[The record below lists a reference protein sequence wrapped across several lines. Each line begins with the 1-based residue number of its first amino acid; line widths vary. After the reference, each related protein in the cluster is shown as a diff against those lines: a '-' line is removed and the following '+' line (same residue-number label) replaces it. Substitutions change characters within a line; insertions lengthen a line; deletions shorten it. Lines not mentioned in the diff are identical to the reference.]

1 MMGKVYIVG
10 AGCGS
15 YELLTLKAKEILSFC
30 DCVIY
35 DRLVDESVLQFVNK
49 NAELVYLGKEHEN
62 PMRQNT
68 INETILKYSSN
79 GKIVARL
86 KGGDP
91 LVFGR
96 GGEELDFLYDNNIDF
111 EIVPGISSSIASC
124 EYAGIPLTYRN
135 ISRSFHVFTAH
146 AMREYNFLNF
156 EIISKLEGTLVFLM
170 GVANLEKIV
179 NGLIENGKSK
189 ESRISIVENACRPK
203 QRVIV
208 GKLENIVKLQKE
220 SKIKSPA
227 TIIIGDVVEF
237 QNKFSWYDK
246 MPLSGKS
253 VLITRPK
260 YHGNYL
266 YNKLINLGAECYTL
280 PLISIEE
287 IEENEEYNK
296 KNFLENLKV
305 YKAILFCSANGVNAF
320 INGIDDLRVLNN
332 IKIGVVGKATFDAI
346 KKYKI
351 NPDFCPN
358 KFLVEELIKESVRHT
373 DINDNILIITSNLSQ
388 IKVDDI
394 NKKYNRNFV
403 KLELYNTNK
412 IKYKKEELIDYI
424 NKANY
429 ITLFS
434 PSSVESLLESI
445 DYEISL
451 IENKKIVSVGPITS
465 KKITDNNLK
474 VYLEAKEYCADGVIE
489 SLLND

>member
-30 DCVIY
+30 NCVIY
-35 DRLVDESVLQFVNK
+35 DRLVDESVLQFVNE

-68 INETILKYSSN
+68 INETILKYVSN

-96 GGEELDFLYDNNIDF
+96 GGEELDFLYENNIVF

-170 GVANLEKIV
+170 GIANLEKIV
-179 NGLIENGKSK
+179 NGLIENGKPK
-189 ESRISIVENACRPK
+189 ESKVSIVENACRPK

-208 GKLENIVKLQKE
+208 GNLKNIVSLSKE
-220 SKIKSPA
+220 NKIKSPA
-227 TIIIGDVVEF
+227 AIIIGDVVEF

-253 VLITRPK
+253 ILITRPK
-260 YHGNYL
+260 YQGNYL
-266 YNKLINLGAECYTL
+266 YNKLINFGAECYNL
-280 PLISIEE
+280 PLISIK
-287 IEENEEYNK
+287 ENEEYN
-296 KNFLENLKV
+296 LENLKE
-305 YKAILFCSANGVNAF
+305 YKAILFCSTNGVNAF
-320 INGIDDLRVLNN
+320 INRIDDLRILNN
-332 IKIGVVGKATFDAI
+332 IKIGVVGKATFNEI

-351 NPDFCPN
+351 NPDFYPN
-358 KFLVEELIKESVRHT
+358 KFLVEELIKESVNRT
-373 DINDNILIITSNLSQ
+373 DMNDNILIITSNLSQ

-424 NKANY
+424 DRVNY

-451 IENKKIVSVGPITS
+451 IENKKIVSIGPITS

-489 SLLND
+489 SLIND

>member
-1 MMGKVYIVG
+1 MGGKVYIVG

-15 YELLTLKAKEILSFC
+15 YELLTLKAKEVLSFC

-35 DRLVDESVLQFVNK
+35 DRLVDESVLQFIND
-49 NAELVYLGKEHEN
+49 NAKLVYLGKEHGN
-62 PMRQNT
+62 PELQNI
-68 INETILKYSSN
+68 INETILKYALN
-79 GKIVARL
+79 NKIVARL

-111 EIVPGISSSIASC
+111 EIIPGISSSIASC

-146 AMREYNFLNF
+146 AMNEYNFLNF

-170 GVANLEKIV
+170 GIANLEKIV
-179 NGLIENGKSK
+179 SGLIENGKPK
-189 ESRISIVENACRPK
+189 ESKTSIVENACRPK

-208 GKLENIVKLQKE
+208 GKLENIVRLSKE
-220 SKIKSPA
+220 NKIKSPA
-227 TIIIGDVVEF
+227 AIIIGDVVKF

-253 VLITRPK
+253 ILITRPK

-266 YNKLINLGAECYTL
+266 YNKLINLGAECYSL

-287 IEENEEYNK
+287 NK
-296 KNFLENLKV
+296 EKILDNLENYKV
-305 YKAILFCSANGVNAF
+305 ILFCSVNGVNAF
-320 INGIDDLRVLNN
+320 INKIEDLRILNN
-332 IKIGVVGKATFDAI
+332 IKIGVVGKATFNEI

-351 NPDFCPN
+351 NPDFYPN
-358 KFLVEELIKESVRHT
+358 KFLVEELIKESVNRT
-373 DINDNILIITSNLSQ
+373 DISDNILIITSNLSQ
-388 IKVDDI
+388 VKTEDI
-394 NKKYNRNFV
+394 NKKYNRNFI
-403 KLELYNTNK
+403 KLEIYNTNK

-424 NKANY
+424 NKVNY
-429 ITLFS
+429 ITFFS

-451 IENKKIVSVGPITS
+451 VENKKLVSIGPITS
-465 KKITDNNLK
+465 KKIVDNNLK
-474 VYLEAKEYCADGVIE
+474 VYLQAKEYHSEGVIE
-489 SLLND
+489 VLLKD

>member
-1 MMGKVYIVG
+1 MGKVYIVG

-35 DRLVDESVLQFVNK
+35 DRLVDESVLQFVNY
-49 NAELVYLGKEHEN
+49 NAKLVYLGKEHEN

-68 INETILKYSSN
+68 INETILEYASK

-96 GGEELDFLYDNNIDF
+96 GGEELDFLYDNNIVF

-170 GVANLEKIV
+170 GIANLEKIA
-179 NGLIENGKSK
+179 NGLIENGKPK
-189 ESRISIVENACRPK
+189 ESKVSIVENACRPK

-208 GKLENIVKLQKE
+208 GKLENIVSLSKE
-220 SKIKSPA
+220 NKIKSPA
-227 TIIIGDVVEF
+227 AIIIGDVVEF

-253 VLITRPK
+253 ILITRPK
-260 YHGNYL
+260 YQGNYL
-266 YNKLINLGAECYTL
+266 YNKLINFGAECYNL
-280 PLISIEE
+280 PLISIK
-287 IEENEEYNK
+287 ENEEYNK
-296 KNFLENLKV
+296 ESFLENLKE
-305 YKAILFCSANGVNAF
+305 YKAILFCSTNGVNAF
-320 INGIDDLRVLNN
+320 INRIDDLRILNN
-332 IKIGVVGKATFDAI
+332 IKIGVVGKATFNEI

-351 NPDFCPN
+351 NPDFYPN
-358 KFLVEELIKESVRHT
+358 KFLVEELIKESVNRT
-373 DINDNILIITSNLSQ
+373 DMNDNILIITSNLSQ

-424 NKANY
+424 DRVNY

-451 IENKKIVSVGPITS
+451 IENKKIVSIGPITS

-489 SLLND
+489 SLIND

>member
-30 DCVIY
+30 NCVIS
-35 DRLVDESVLQFVNK
+35 DRLVDESVLQFVNE

-68 INETILKYSSN
+68 INETILKYVSN

-96 GGEELDFLYDNNIDF
+96 GGEELDFLYENNIVF

-170 GVANLEKIV
+170 GIANLEKIV
-179 NGLIENGKSK
+179 NGLIENGKPK
-189 ESRISIVENACRPK
+189 ESKVSIVENACRPK

-208 GKLENIVKLQKE
+208 GNLKNIVSLSKE
-220 SKIKSPA
+220 NKIKSPA
-227 TIIIGDVVEF
+227 AIIIGDVVEF

-253 VLITRPK
+253 ILITRPK
-260 YHGNYL
+260 YQGNYL
-266 YNKLINLGAECYTL
+266 YNKLINFGAECYNL
-280 PLISIEE
+280 PLISIK
-287 IEENEEYNK
+287 ENEEYN
-296 KNFLENLKV
+296 LENLKE
-305 YKAILFCSANGVNAF
+305 YKAILFCSTNGVNAF
-320 INGIDDLRVLNN
+320 INRIDDLRILNN
-332 IKIGVVGKATFDAI
+332 IKIGVVGKATFNEI

-351 NPDFCPN
+351 NPDFYPN
-358 KFLVEELIKESVRHT
+358 KFLVEELIKESVNRT
-373 DINDNILIITSNLSQ
+373 DMNDNILIITSNLSQ

-394 NKKYNRNFV
+394 NKKCNRNFV

-424 NKANY
+424 DRVNY

-451 IENKKIVSVGPITS
+451 IENKKIVSIGPITS

-489 SLLND
+489 SLIND

>member
-35 DRLVDESVLQFVNK
+35 DRLVDESVLQFVNY
-49 NAELVYLGKEHEN
+49 NAKLVYLGKEHEN

-68 INETILKYSSN
+68 INETILEYASK

-96 GGEELDFLYDNNIDF
+96 GGEELDFLYDNNIVF

-170 GVANLEKIV
+170 GIANLEKIA

-189 ESRISIVENACRPK
+189 ESKVSIVENACRPK

-208 GKLENIVKLQKE
+208 GKLENIVSLSKE
-220 SKIKSPA
+220 NKIKSPA
-227 TIIIGDVVEF
+227 AIIIGDVVEF

-253 VLITRPK
+253 ILITRPK
-260 YHGNYL
+260 YQGNYL
-266 YNKLINLGAECYTL
+266 YNKLINFGAECYNL
-280 PLISIEE
+280 PLISIK
-287 IEENEEYNK
+287 ENEEYNK
-296 KNFLENLKV
+296 ESFLENLKE
-305 YKAILFCSANGVNAF
+305 YKAILFCSTNGVNAF
-320 INGIDDLRVLNN
+320 INRIDDLRILNN
-332 IKIGVVGKATFDAI
+332 IKIGVVGKATFNEI

-351 NPDFCPN
+351 NPDFYPN
-358 KFLVEELIKESVRHT
+358 KFLVEELIKESVNRT
-373 DINDNILIITSNLSQ
+373 DMNDNILIITSNLSQ

-424 NKANY
+424 DRVNY

-451 IENKKIVSVGPITS
+451 IENKKIVSIGPITS

-489 SLLND
+489 SLIND

>member
-35 DRLVDESVLQFVNK
+35 DRLVDESVLQFVNE

-68 INETILKYSSN
+68 INETILNYVSN

-96 GGEELDFLYDNNIDF
+96 GGEELDFLYENNIVF

-170 GVANLEKIV
+170 GIANLEKIV
-179 NGLIENGKSK
+179 NGLIENGKPK
-189 ESRISIVENACRPK
+189 ESKVSIVENACRPK
-203 QRVIV
+203 QRVIA
-208 GKLENIVKLQKE
+208 GNLKNIVSLSKE
-220 SKIKSPA
+220 NKIKSPA
-227 TIIIGDVVEF
+227 AIIIGDVVEF

-253 VLITRPK
+253 ILITRPK
-260 YHGNYL
+260 YQGNYL
-266 YNKLINLGAECYTL
+266 YNKLINFGAECYNL
-280 PLISIEE
+280 PLISIK
-287 IEENEEYNK
+287 ENEEYN
-296 KNFLENLKV
+296 LENLKE
-305 YKAILFCSANGVNAF
+305 YKAILFCSTNGVNAF
-320 INGIDDLRVLNN
+320 INRIDDLRILNN
-332 IKIGVVGKATFDAI
+332 IKIGVVGKATFNEI

-351 NPDFCPN
+351 NPDFYPN
-358 KFLVEELIKESVRHT
+358 KFLVEELIKESVNRT
-373 DINDNILIITSNLSQ
+373 DMNDNILIITSNLSQ

-424 NKANY
+424 DRVNY

-451 IENKKIVSVGPITS
+451 IENKKIVSIGPITS

-489 SLLND
+489 SLIND

>member
-30 DCVIY
+30 NCVIY
-35 DRLVDESVLQFVNK
+35 DRLVDESVLQFVNE

-68 INETILKYSSN
+68 INETILKYVSN

-96 GGEELDFLYDNNIDF
+96 GGEELDFLYENNIVF

-170 GVANLEKIV
+170 GIANLEKIA
-179 NGLIENGKSK
+179 NGLIENGKPK
-189 ESRISIVENACRPK
+189 ESKVSIVENACRPK

-208 GKLENIVKLQKE
+208 GNLKNIVSLSKE
-220 SKIKSPA
+220 NKIKSPA
-227 TIIIGDVVEF
+227 AIIIGDVVEF

-253 VLITRPK
+253 ILITRPK
-260 YHGNYL
+260 YQGNYL
-266 YNKLINLGAECYTL
+266 YNKLINFGAECYNL
-280 PLISIEE
+280 PLISIK
-287 IEENEEYNK
+287 ENEEYN
-296 KNFLENLKV
+296 LENLKE
-305 YKAILFCSANGVNAF
+305 YKAILFCSTNGVNAF
-320 INGIDDLRVLNN
+320 INRIDDLRILNN
-332 IKIGVVGKATFDAI
+332 IKIGVVGKATFNEI

-351 NPDFCPN
+351 NPDFYPN
-358 KFLVEELIKESVRHT
+358 KFLVEELIKESVNRT
-373 DINDNILIITSNLSQ
+373 DMNDNILIITSNLSQ

-394 NKKYNRNFV
+394 NKKCNRNFV

-424 NKANY
+424 DRVNY

-451 IENKKIVSVGPITS
+451 IENKKIVSIGPITS

-489 SLLND
+489 SLIND

>member
-1 MMGKVYIVG
+1 MGKVYIVG

-35 DRLVDESVLQFVNK
+35 DRLVDESVLQFVNY
-49 NAELVYLGKEHEN
+49 NAKLVYLGKEHEN

-68 INETILKYSSN
+68 INETILEYASK

-96 GGEELDFLYDNNIDF
+96 GGEELDFLYDNNIVF

-170 GVANLEKIV
+170 GIANLEKIA

-189 ESRISIVENACRPK
+189 ESKVSIVENACRPK

-208 GKLENIVKLQKE
+208 GKLENIVSLSKE
-220 SKIKSPA
+220 NKIKSPA
-227 TIIIGDVVEF
+227 AIIIGDVVEF

-253 VLITRPK
+253 ILITRPK
-260 YHGNYL
+260 YQGNYL
-266 YNKLINLGAECYTL
+266 YNKLINFGAECYNL
-280 PLISIEE
+280 PLISIK
-287 IEENEEYNK
+287 ENEEYNK
-296 KNFLENLKV
+296 ESFLENLKE
-305 YKAILFCSANGVNAF
+305 YKAILFCSTNGVNAF
-320 INGIDDLRVLNN
+320 INRIDDLRILNN
-332 IKIGVVGKATFDAI
+332 IKIGVVGKATFNEI

-351 NPDFCPN
+351 NPDFYPN
-358 KFLVEELIKESVRHT
+358 KFLVEELIKESVNRT
-373 DINDNILIITSNLSQ
+373 DMNDNILIITSNLSQ

-424 NKANY
+424 DRVNY

-451 IENKKIVSVGPITS
+451 IENKKIVSIGPITS

-489 SLLND
+489 SLIND

>member
-1 MMGKVYIVG
+1 MGKVYIVG

-35 DRLVDESVLQFVNK
+35 DRLVDESVLQFVNY
-49 NAELVYLGKEHEN
+49 NAKLVYLGKEHEN

-68 INETILKYSSN
+68 INETILEYASK

-96 GGEELDFLYDNNIDF
+96 GGEELDFLYDNNIVF

-135 ISRSFHVFTAH
+135 ISRSFHVFTSH

-170 GVANLEKIV
+170 GIANLEKIV
-179 NGLIENGKSK
+179 NGLIENGKPK
-189 ESRISIVENACRPK
+189 ESKVSIVENACRPK

-208 GKLENIVKLQKE
+208 GNLKNIVSLSKE
-220 SKIKSPA
+220 NKIKSPA
-227 TIIIGDVVEF
+227 AIIIGDVVEF

-253 VLITRPK
+253 ILITRPK
-260 YHGNYL
+260 YQGNYL
-266 YNKLINLGAECYTL
+266 YNKLINFGAECYNL
-280 PLISIEE
+280 PLISIK
-287 IEENEEYNK
+287 ENEEYN
-296 KNFLENLKV
+296 LENLKE
-305 YKAILFCSANGVNAF
+305 YKAILFCSTNGVNAF
-320 INGIDDLRVLNN
+320 INRIDDLRILNN
-332 IKIGVVGKATFDAI
+332 IKIGVVGKATFNEI

-351 NPDFCPN
+351 NPDFYPN
-358 KFLVEELIKESVRHT
+358 KFLVEELIKESVNRT
-373 DINDNILIITSNLSQ
+373 DMNDNILIITSNLSQ

-424 NKANY
+424 DRVNY

-451 IENKKIVSVGPITS
+451 IENKKIVSIGPITS

-489 SLLND
+489 SLIND

>member
-1 MMGKVYIVG
+1 MGGKVYIVG

-15 YELLTLKAKEILSFC
+15 YELLTLKAKEVLSFC

-35 DRLVDESVLQFVNK
+35 DRLVDESVLQFIND
-49 NAELVYLGKEHEN
+49 NAKLVYLGKEHGN
-62 PMRQNT
+62 PELQNI
-68 INETILKYSSN
+68 INETILKYALN
-79 GKIVARL
+79 NKIVARL

-111 EIVPGISSSIASC
+111 EIIPGISSSIASC

-170 GVANLEKIV
+170 GIANLEKIA
-179 NGLIENGKSK
+179 NGLVENGKSK
-189 ESRISIVENACRPK
+189 ESKVSIVENACRPK

-208 GKLENIVKLQKE
+208 GKLENIVNLSKE

-237 QNKFSWYDK
+237 QSKFSWYDK

-253 VLITRPK
+253 ILITRPK

-266 YNKLINLGAECYTL
+266 YNKLINLGAECYSL

-287 IEENEEYNK
+287 NK
-296 KNFLENLKV
+296 EKILDNLENYKV
-305 YKAILFCSANGVNAF
+305 ILFCSVNGVNAF
-320 INGIDDLRVLNN
+320 INKIEDLRILNN
-332 IKIGVVGKATFDAI
+332 IKIGVVGKATFDAL

-351 NPDFCPN
+351 NPDFYPN
-358 KFLVEELIKESVRHT
+358 KFLVEELIKESVNRT
-373 DINDNILIITSNLSQ
+373 DISDNILIITSNLFQ
-388 IKVDDI
+388 IKIDDI

-424 NKANY
+424 NKVNY

-434 PSSVESLLESI
+434 PSSVDSLLESI

-451 IENKKIVSVGPITS
+451 IENKKIVSIGPITS

-489 SLLND
+489 SLIND

>member
-1 MMGKVYIVG
+1 MGGKVYIVG

-15 YELLTLKAKEILSFC
+15 YELLTLKAKEVLSFC

-35 DRLVDESVLQFVNK
+35 DRLVDESVLQFIND
-49 NAELVYLGKEHEN
+49 NAKLVYLGKEHGN
-62 PMRQNT
+62 PELQNI
-68 INETILKYSSN
+68 INETILKYALN
-79 GKIVARL
+79 NKIVARL

-111 EIVPGISSSIASC
+111 EIIPGISSSIASC

-146 AMREYNFLNF
+146 AMNEYNFLNF

-170 GVANLEKIV
+170 GIANLEKIV
-179 NGLIENGKSK
+179 SGLIENGKPK
-189 ESRISIVENACRPK
+189 ESKTSIVENACRPK

-208 GKLENIVKLQKE
+208 GKLENIVRLSKE
-220 SKIKSPA
+220 NKIKSPA
-227 TIIIGDVVEF
+227 AIIIGDVVKF

-253 VLITRPK
+253 ILITRPK

-266 YNKLINLGAECYTL
+266 YNKLINLGAECYSL

-287 IEENEEYNK
+287 NK
-296 KNFLENLKV
+296 EKILGNLENYKV
-305 YKAILFCSANGVNAF
+305 ILFCSVNGVNAF
-320 INGIDDLRVLNN
+320 INKIEDLRILNN
-332 IKIGVVGKATFDAI
+332 IKIGVVGKATFDAL

-351 NPDFCPN
+351 NPDFYPN
-358 KFLVEELIKESVRHT
+358 KFLVEELIKESVNHT
-373 DINDNILIITSNLSQ
+373 NINDNILIITSNLSQ
-388 IKVDDI
+388 VKTEDI
-394 NKKYNRNFV
+394 NKKYNRNFI
-403 KLELYNTNK
+403 KLEIYNTNK

-424 NKANY
+424 NKINY
-429 ITLFS
+429 ITFFS

-451 IENKKIVSVGPITS
+451 VENKKLVSIGPITS
-465 KKITDNNLK
+465 KKIVDNNLK
-474 VYLEAKEYCADGVIE
+474 VYLQAKEYYSEGVIE
-489 SLLND
+489 VLLKD

>member
-1 MMGKVYIVG
+1 MGKVYIVG

-35 DRLVDESVLQFVNK
+35 DRLVDESVLQFVNY
-49 NAELVYLGKEHEN
+49 NAKLVYLGKEHEN

-68 INETILKYSSN
+68 INETILEYASK

-96 GGEELDFLYDNNIDF
+96 GGEELDFLYDNNIVF

-170 GVANLEKIV
+170 GIANLEKIA

-189 ESRISIVENACRPK
+189 ESKVSIVENACRPK

-208 GKLENIVKLQKE
+208 GKLENIVSLSKE
-220 SKIKSPA
+220 NKIKSPA
-227 TIIIGDVVEF
+227 AIIIGDVVEF

-253 VLITRPK
+253 ILITRPK
-260 YHGNYL
+260 YQGNYL
-266 YNKLINLGAECYTL
+266 YNKLINFGAECYNL
-280 PLISIEE
+280 PLISIK
-287 IEENEEYNK
+287 ENEEYNK
-296 KNFLENLKV
+296 ESFLENLKE
-305 YKAILFCSANGVNAF
+305 YKAILFCSTNGVNAF
-320 INGIDDLRVLNN
+320 INRIDDLRILNN
-332 IKIGVVGKATFDAI
+332 IKIGVVGKATFNEI

-351 NPDFCPN
+351 NPDFYPN
-358 KFLVEELIKESVRHT
+358 KFLVEELIKESVNRT
-373 DINDNILIITSNLSQ
+373 DMNDNILIITSNLSQ

-394 NKKYNRNFV
+394 NKKCNRNFV

-424 NKANY
+424 DRVNY

-451 IENKKIVSVGPITS
+451 IENKKIVSIGPITS

-489 SLLND
+489 SLIND

>member
-35 DRLVDESVLQFVNK
+35 DRLVDESVLQFVNY
-49 NAELVYLGKEHEN
+49 NAKLVYLGKEHEN

-68 INETILKYSSN
+68 INETILEYASK

-96 GGEELDFLYDNNIDF
+96 GGEELDFLYENNIVF

-170 GVANLEKIV
+170 GIANLEKIV
-179 NGLIENGKSK
+179 NGLIENGKPK
-189 ESRISIVENACRPK
+189 ESKVSIVENACRPK

-208 GKLENIVKLQKE
+208 GNLKNIVSLSKE
-220 SKIKSPA
+220 NKIKSPA
-227 TIIIGDVVEF
+227 AIIIGDVVEF

-253 VLITRPK
+253 ILITRPK
-260 YHGNYL
+260 YQGNYL
-266 YNKLINLGAECYTL
+266 YNKLINFGAECYNL
-280 PLISIEE
+280 PLISIK
-287 IEENEEYNK
+287 ENEEYN
-296 KNFLENLKV
+296 LENLKE
-305 YKAILFCSANGVNAF
+305 YKAILFCSTNGVNAF
-320 INGIDDLRVLNN
+320 INRIDDLRILNN
-332 IKIGVVGKATFDAI
+332 IKIGVVGKATFNEI

-351 NPDFCPN
+351 NPDFYPN
-358 KFLVEELIKESVRHT
+358 KFLVEELIKESVNRT
-373 DINDNILIITSNLSQ
+373 DMNDNILIITSNLSQ

-424 NKANY
+424 DRVNY

-451 IENKKIVSVGPITS
+451 IENKKIVSIGPITS

-489 SLLND
+489 SLIND

>member
-1 MMGKVYIVG
+1 MVGKVYIVG

-15 YELLTLKAKEILSFC
+15 YELLTLKAKEVLSFC

-35 DRLVDESVLQFVNK
+35 DRLVDESILQFVNY
-49 NAELVYLGKEHEN
+49 NAKLVYLGKEHGN
-62 PMRQNT
+62 PAFQNT
-68 INETILKYSSN
+68 INETILKYALN
-79 GKIVARL
+79 NKIVARL

-96 GGEELDFLYDNNIDF
+96 GGEELDFLYNNNIDF

-146 AMREYNFLNF
+146 AMEEYNFLNF

-170 GVANLEKIV
+170 GIANLEKIV
-179 NGLIENGKSK
+179 NGLIENGKPK
-189 ESRISIVENACRPK
+189 ESKISIVENACRPK

-208 GKLENIVKLQKE
+208 GKLENIVQLSKE
-220 SKIKSPA
+220 NKIKSPA
-227 TIIIGDVVEF
+227 AIIIGDVVKF

-260 YHGNYL
+260 YNNENGNYL
-266 YNKLINLGAECYTL
+266 YNKLINLGAECYAL

-287 IEENEEYNK
+287 NK
-296 KNFLENLKV
+296 EKFTESLEN
-305 YKAILFCSANGVNAF
+305 YKAILFCSVNGVNAF
-320 INGIDDLRVLNN
+320 INQIDDLRILNN
-332 IKIGVVGKATFDAI
+332 IKIGVVGKSTFDAL

-351 NPDFCPN
+351 NPDFYPK
-358 KFLVEELIKESVRHT
+358 KFLVEELIKESVNHT
-373 DINDNILIITSNLSQ
+373 NINDNILIITSNLSQ
-388 IKVDDI
+388 VKTEYI
-394 NKKYNRNFV
+394 NKKYNRNFT

-412 IKYKKEELIDYI
+412 IKYKKEELTDYI
-424 NKANY
+424 NKVNY

-451 IENKKIVSVGPITS
+451 IENKKLVSIGPITS

-474 VYLEAKEYCADGVIE
+474 VYLEAKEYYSDGVIE
-489 SLLND
+489 ALLKD

>member
-35 DRLVDESVLQFVNK
+35 DRLVDESVLQFVNY
-49 NAELVYLGKEHEN
+49 NAKLVYLGKEHEN

-68 INETILKYSSN
+68 INETILEYASK

-96 GGEELDFLYDNNIDF
+96 GGEELDFLYDNNIVF

-170 GVANLEKIV
+170 GIANLEKIV
-179 NGLIENGKSK
+179 NGLIENGKPK
-189 ESRISIVENACRPK
+189 ESKVSIVENACRPK

-208 GKLENIVKLQKE
+208 GNLKNIVSLSKE
-220 SKIKSPA
+220 NKIKSPA
-227 TIIIGDVVEF
+227 AIIIGDVVEF

-253 VLITRPK
+253 ILITRPK
-260 YHGNYL
+260 YQGNYL
-266 YNKLINLGAECYTL
+266 YNKLINFGAECYNL
-280 PLISIEE
+280 PLISIK
-287 IEENEEYNK
+287 ENEEYN
-296 KNFLENLKV
+296 LENLKE
-305 YKAILFCSANGVNAF
+305 YKAILFCSTNGVNAF
-320 INGIDDLRVLNN
+320 INRIDDLRILNN
-332 IKIGVVGKATFDAI
+332 IKIGVVGKATFNEI

-351 NPDFCPN
+351 NPDFYPN
-358 KFLVEELIKESVRHT
+358 KFLVEELIKESVNRT
-373 DINDNILIITSNLSQ
+373 DMNDNILIITSNLSQ

-424 NKANY
+424 DRVNY

-451 IENKKIVSVGPITS
+451 IENKKIVSIGPITS

-489 SLLND
+489 SLIND

>member
-1 MMGKVYIVG
+1 MGKVYIVG

-30 DCVIY
+30 NCVIY
-35 DRLVDESVLQFVNK
+35 DRLVDESVLQFVNE

-68 INETILKYSSN
+68 INETILKYVSN

-96 GGEELDFLYDNNIDF
+96 GGEELDFLYENNIVF

-170 GVANLEKIV
+170 GIANLEKIV
-179 NGLIENGKSK
+179 NGLIENGKPK
-189 ESRISIVENACRPK
+189 ESKVSIVENACRPK

-208 GKLENIVKLQKE
+208 GNLKNIVSLSKE
-220 SKIKSPA
+220 NKIKSPA
-227 TIIIGDVVEF
+227 AIIIGDVVEF

-253 VLITRPK
+253 ILITRPK
-260 YHGNYL
+260 YQGNYL
-266 YNKLINLGAECYTL
+266 YNKLINFGAECYNL
-280 PLISIEE
+280 PLISIK
-287 IEENEEYNK
+287 ENEEYNK
-296 KNFLENLKV
+296 ESFLENLKE
-305 YKAILFCSANGVNAF
+305 YKAILFCSTNGVNAF
-320 INGIDDLRVLNN
+320 INRIDDLRILNN
-332 IKIGVVGKATFDAI
+332 IKIGVVGKATFNEI

-351 NPDFCPN
+351 NPDFYPN
-358 KFLVEELIKESVRHT
+358 KFLVEELIKESVNRT
-373 DINDNILIITSNLSQ
+373 DMNDNILIITSNLSQ

-424 NKANY
+424 DRVNY

-451 IENKKIVSVGPITS
+451 IENKKIVSIGPITS

-489 SLLND
+489 SLIND

>member
-1 MMGKVYIVG
+1 MGGKVYIVG

-15 YELLTLKAKEILSFC
+15 YELLTLKAKEVLSFC

-35 DRLVDESVLQFVNK
+35 DRLVDESVLQFIND
-49 NAELVYLGKEHEN
+49 NAKLVYLGKEHGN
-62 PMRQNT
+62 PELQNI
-68 INETILKYSSN
+68 INETILKYALN
-79 GKIVARL
+79 NKIVARL

-111 EIVPGISSSIASC
+111 EIIPGISSSIASC

-146 AMREYNFLNF
+146 AMNEYNFLNF

-170 GVANLEKIV
+170 GIANLEKIV
-179 NGLIENGKSK
+179 SGLIENGKPK
-189 ESRISIVENACRPK
+189 ESKTSIVENACRPK

-208 GKLENIVKLQKE
+208 GKLENIVRLSKE
-220 SKIKSPA
+220 NKIKSPA
-227 TIIIGDVVEF
+227 AIIIGDVVKF

-253 VLITRPK
+253 ILITRPK

-266 YNKLINLGAECYTL
+266 YNKLINLGAECYSL

-287 IEENEEYNK
+287 NK
-296 KNFLENLKV
+296 EKILDNLENYKV
-305 YKAILFCSANGVNAF
+305 ILFCSVNGVNAF
-320 INGIDDLRVLNN
+320 INKIEDLRILNN
-332 IKIGVVGKATFDAI
+332 IKIGVVGKATFNEI

-351 NPDFCPN
+351 NPDFYPN
-358 KFLVEELIKESVRHT
+358 KFLVEELIKESVNRT
-373 DINDNILIITSNLSQ
+373 DISDNILIITSNLSQ
-388 IKVDDI
+388 VKTEDI
-394 NKKYNRNFV
+394 NKKYNRNFI
-403 KLELYNTNK
+403 KLEIYNTNK

-424 NKANY
+424 NKVNY

-451 IENKKIVSVGPITS
+451 VENKKLVSIGPITS
-465 KKITDNNLK
+465 KKIVDNNLK
-474 VYLEAKEYCADGVIE
+474 VYLQAKEYYSEGVIE
-489 SLLND
+489 VLLKD

>member
-35 DRLVDESVLQFVNK
+35 DRLVDESVLQFVNY
-49 NAELVYLGKEHEN
+49 NAKLVYLGKEHEN

-68 INETILKYSSN
+68 INETILEYASK

-96 GGEELDFLYDNNIDF
+96 GGEELDFLYDNNIVF

-170 GVANLEKIV
+170 GIANLEKIA

-189 ESRISIVENACRPK
+189 ESKVSIVENACRPK

-208 GKLENIVKLQKE
+208 GKLENIVSLSKE
-220 SKIKSPA
+220 NKIKSPA
-227 TIIIGDVVEF
+227 AIIIGDVVEF

-253 VLITRPK
+253 ILITRPK
-260 YHGNYL
+260 YQGNYL
-266 YNKLINLGAECYTL
+266 YNKLINFGAECYNL
-280 PLISIEE
+280 PLISIK
-287 IEENEEYNK
+287 ENEEYN
-296 KNFLENLKV
+296 LENLKE
-305 YKAILFCSANGVNAF
+305 YKAILFCSTNGVNAF
-320 INGIDDLRVLNN
+320 INRIDDLRILNN
-332 IKIGVVGKATFDAI
+332 IKIGVVGKATFNEI

-351 NPDFCPN
+351 NPDFYPN
-358 KFLVEELIKESVRHT
+358 KFLVEELIKESVNRT
-373 DINDNILIITSNLSQ
+373 DMNDNILIITSNLSQ

-394 NKKYNRNFV
+394 NKKCNRNFV

-424 NKANY
+424 DRVNY

-451 IENKKIVSVGPITS
+451 IENKKIVSIGPITS

-489 SLLND
+489 SLIND

>member
-1 MMGKVYIVG
+1 MGGKVYIVG

-15 YELLTLKAKEILSFC
+15 YELLTLKAKEVLSFC

-35 DRLVDESVLQFVNK
+35 DRLVDESVLQFIND
-49 NAELVYLGKEHEN
+49 NAKLVYLGKEHGN
-62 PMRQNT
+62 PELQNI
-68 INETILKYSSN
+68 INETILKYALN
-79 GKIVARL
+79 NKIVARL

-111 EIVPGISSSIASC
+111 EIIPGISSSIASC

-146 AMREYNFLNF
+146 EYNFLNF

-170 GVANLEKIV
+170 GIANLEKIV
-179 NGLIENGKSK
+179 SGLIENGKPK
-189 ESRISIVENACRPK
+189 ESKTSIVENACRPK

-208 GKLENIVKLQKE
+208 GKLENIVRLSKE
-220 SKIKSPA
+220 NKIKSPA
-227 TIIIGDVVEF
+227 AIIIGDVVKF

-253 VLITRPK
+253 ILITRPK

-266 YNKLINLGAECYTL
+266 YNKLINLGAECYSL

-287 IEENEEYNK
+287 NK
-296 KNFLENLKV
+296 EKILDNLENYKV
-305 YKAILFCSANGVNAF
+305 ILFCSVNGVNAF
-320 INGIDDLRVLNN
+320 INKIEDLRILNN
-332 IKIGVVGKATFDAI
+332 IKIGVVGKATFDAL

-351 NPDFCPN
+351 NPDFYPN
-358 KFLVEELIKESVRHT
+358 KFLVEELIKESVNHT
-373 DINDNILIITSNLSQ
+373 NINDNILIITSNLSQ
-388 IKVDDI
+388 VKTEDI
-394 NKKYNRNFV
+394 NKKYNRNFI
-403 KLELYNTNK
+403 KLEIYNTNK

-424 NKANY
+424 NKVNY
-429 ITLFS
+429 ITFFS

-451 IENKKIVSVGPITS
+451 VENKKLVSIGPITS
-465 KKITDNNLK
+465 KKIVDNNLK
-474 VYLEAKEYCADGVIE
+474 VYLQAKEYYSEGVIE
-489 SLLND
+489 VLLKD

>member
-35 DRLVDESVLQFVNK
+35 DRLVDESVLQFVND
-49 NAELVYLGKEHEN
+49 NAKLVYLGKEHEN
-62 PMRQNT
+62 PTRQNT
-68 INETILKYSSN
+68 INETILEYASK

-111 EIVPGISSSIASC
+111 EIIPGISSSIASC

-146 AMREYNFLNF
+146 AMNEYNFLNF

-170 GVANLEKIV
+170 GIANLEKIV
-179 NGLIENGKSK
+179 SGLIENGKPK
-189 ESRISIVENACRPK
+189 ESKTSIVENACRPK

-208 GKLENIVKLQKE
+208 GKLENIVRLSKE
-220 SKIKSPA
+220 NKIKSPA
-227 TIIIGDVVEF
+227 AIIIGDVVKF

-253 VLITRPK
+253 ILITRPK

-266 YNKLINLGAECYTL
+266 YNKLINLGAECYSL

-287 IEENEEYNK
+287 NK
-296 KNFLENLKV
+296 EKILDNLENYKV
-305 YKAILFCSANGVNAF
+305 ILFCSVNGVNAF
-320 INGIDDLRVLNN
+320 INKIEDLRILNN
-332 IKIGVVGKATFDAI
+332 IKIGVVGKATFDAL

-351 NPDFCPN
+351 NPDFYPN
-358 KFLVEELIKESVRHT
+358 KFLVEELIKESVNHT
-373 DINDNILIITSNLSQ
+373 NINDNILIITSNLSQ
-388 IKVDDI
+388 VKTEDI
-394 NKKYNRNFV
+394 NKKYNRNFI
-403 KLELYNTNK
+403 KLEIYNTNK

-424 NKANY
+424 NKVNY
-429 ITLFS
+429 ITFFS

-451 IENKKIVSVGPITS
+451 VENKKLVSIGPITS
-465 KKITDNNLK
+465 KKIVDNNLK
-474 VYLEAKEYCADGVIE
+474 VYLQAKEYYSEGVIE
-489 SLLND
+489 VLLKD

>member
-35 DRLVDESVLQFVNK
+35 DRLVDESVLQFVND
-49 NAELVYLGKEHEN
+49 NAKLVYLGKEHEN
-62 PMRQNT
+62 PTRQNT
-68 INETILKYSSN
+68 INETILEYASK

-96 GGEELDFLYDNNIDF
+96 GGEELDFLYENNIVF

-146 AMREYNFLNF
+146 AMNEYNFLNF

-170 GVANLEKIV
+170 GIANLEKIV
-179 NGLIENGKSK
+179 SGLIENGKPK
-189 ESRISIVENACRPK
+189 ESKTSIVENACRPK

-208 GKLENIVKLQKE
+208 GKLENIVRLSKE
-220 SKIKSPA
+220 NKIKSPA
-227 TIIIGDVVEF
+227 AIIIGDVVKF

-253 VLITRPK
+253 ILITRPK

-266 YNKLINLGAECYTL
+266 YNKLINLGAECYSL

-287 IEENEEYNK
+287 NK
-296 KNFLENLKV
+296 EKILGNLENYKV
-305 YKAILFCSANGVNAF
+305 ILFCSVNGVNAF
-320 INGIDDLRVLNN
+320 INKIEDLRILNN
-332 IKIGVVGKATFDAI
+332 IKIGVVGKATFNEI

-351 NPDFCPN
+351 NPDFYPN
-358 KFLVEELIKESVRHT
+358 KFLVEELIKESVNHT
-373 DINDNILIITSNLSQ
+373 NINDNILIITSNLSQ
-388 IKVDDI
+388 VKTEDI
-394 NKKYNRNFV
+394 NKKYNRNFI
-403 KLELYNTNK
+403 KLEIYNTNK

-424 NKANY
+424 NKVNY
-429 ITLFS
+429 ITFFS

-451 IENKKIVSVGPITS
+451 VENKKLVSIGPITS
-465 KKITDNNLK
+465 KKIVDNNLK
-474 VYLEAKEYCADGVIE
+474 VYLQAKEYYSEGVIE
-489 SLLND
+489 VLLKD

>member
-1 MMGKVYIVG
+1 MGKVYIVG

-30 DCVIY
+30 NCVIY
-35 DRLVDESVLQFVNK
+35 DRLVDESVLQFVNE

-68 INETILKYSSN
+68 INETILKYVSN

-96 GGEELDFLYDNNIDF
+96 GGEELDFLYENNIVF

-170 GVANLEKIV
+170 GIANLEKIV
-179 NGLIENGKSK
+179 NGLIENGKPK
-189 ESRISIVENACRPK
+189 ESKVSIVENACRPK

-208 GKLENIVKLQKE
+208 GNLKNIVSLSKE
-220 SKIKSPA
+220 NKIKSPA
-227 TIIIGDVVEF
+227 AIIIGDVVEF

-253 VLITRPK
+253 ILITRPK
-260 YHGNYL
+260 YQGNYL
-266 YNKLINLGAECYTL
+266 YNKLINFGAECYNL
-280 PLISIEE
+280 PLISIK
-287 IEENEEYNK
+287 ENEEYN
-296 KNFLENLKV
+296 LENLKE
-305 YKAILFCSANGVNAF
+305 YKAILFCSTNGVNAF
-320 INGIDDLRVLNN
+320 INRIDDLRILNN
-332 IKIGVVGKATFDAI
+332 IKIGVVGKATFNEI

-351 NPDFCPN
+351 NPDFYPN
-358 KFLVEELIKESVRHT
+358 KFLVEELIKESVNRT
-373 DINDNILIITSNLSQ
+373 DMNDNILIITSNLSQ

-424 NKANY
+424 DRVNY

-451 IENKKIVSVGPITS
+451 IENKKIVSIGPITS

-489 SLLND
+489 SLIND

>member
-1 MMGKVYIVG
+1 MGKVYIVG

-35 DRLVDESVLQFVNK
+35 DRLVDESVLQFVNY
-49 NAELVYLGKEHEN
+49 NAKLVYLGKEHEN

-68 INETILKYSSN
+68 INETILEYASK

-96 GGEELDFLYDNNIDF
+96 GGEELDFLYDNNIVF

-170 GVANLEKIV
+170 GIANLEKIV
-179 NGLIENGKSK
+179 NGLIENGKPK
-189 ESRISIVENACRPK
+189 ESKVSIVENACRPK

-208 GKLENIVKLQKE
+208 GNLKNIVSLSKE
-220 SKIKSPA
+220 NKIKSPA
-227 TIIIGDVVEF
+227 AIIIGDVVEF

-253 VLITRPK
+253 ILITRPK
-260 YHGNYL
+260 YQGNYL
-266 YNKLINLGAECYTL
+266 YNKLINFGAECYNL
-280 PLISIEE
+280 PLISIK
-287 IEENEEYNK
+287 ENEEYN
-296 KNFLENLKV
+296 LENLKE
-305 YKAILFCSANGVNAF
+305 YKAILFCSTNGVNAF
-320 INGIDDLRVLNN
+320 INRIDDLRILNN
-332 IKIGVVGKATFDAI
+332 IKIGVVGKATFNEI

-351 NPDFCPN
+351 NPDFYPN
-358 KFLVEELIKESVRHT
+358 KFLVEELIKESVNRT
-373 DINDNILIITSNLSQ
+373 DMNDNILIITSNLSQ

-424 NKANY
+424 DRVNY

-451 IENKKIVSVGPITS
+451 IENKKIVSIGPITS

-489 SLLND
+489 SLIND

>member
-208 GKLENIVKLQKE
+208 GKLENIVSLSKE
-220 SKIKSPA
+220 NKIKSKILSELNRKYGICEIDFARSDIRFVPSFDAKYVGIDKGLVAGYGQDDRVCAYA
-227 TIIIGDVVEF
+227 TV
-237 QNKFSWYDK
+237 SA
-246 MPLSGKS
+246 
-253 VLITRPK
+253 
-260 YHGNYL
+260 
-266 YNKLINLGAECYTL
+266 LINIAKENIKLNKTAVAIL
-280 PLISIEE
+280 VDKEE
-287 IEENEEYNK
+287 IGSEGNT
-296 KNFLENLKV
+296 
-305 YKAILFCSANGVNAF
+305 SMSSDAF
-320 INGIDDLRVLNN
+320 
-332 IKIGVVGKATFDAI
+332 
-346 KKYKI
+346 
-351 NPDFCPN
+351 
-358 KFLVEELIKESVRHT
+358 
-373 DINDNILIITSNLSQ
+373 
-388 IKVDDI
+388 
-394 NKKYNRNFV
+394 
-403 KLELYNTNK
+403 
-412 IKYKKEELIDYI
+412 
-424 NKANY
+424 
-429 ITLFS
+429 TLF
-434 PSSVESLLESI
+434 VAKMIKLKEGTLDNLSLLEAFNNSKMLSADVSCAVDPMHEHLSDIQNANIIGCGIAIEKYTGSGGKYSANDASAKFMSEVMSI
-445 DYEISL
+445 LDKEKVPYQIGTLGKIGKGGGGTIAYILANKGVEVVDMGTALLSMHSPYEL
-451 IENKKIVSVGPITS
+451 ASVGDIYTTY
-465 KKITDNNLK
+465 KAYKAFFK
-474 VYLEAKEYCADGVIE
+474 A
-489 SLLND
+489 

>member
-1 MMGKVYIVG
+1 MGGKVYIVG

-15 YELLTLKAKEILSFC
+15 YELLTLKAKEVLSFC

-35 DRLVDESVLQFVNK
+35 DRLVDESVLQFVND
-49 NAELVYLGKEHEN
+49 NAKLVYLGKEHEN
-62 PMRQNT
+62 PTRQNT
-68 INETILKYSSN
+68 INETILEYASK

-96 GGEELDFLYDNNIDF
+96 GGEELDFLYENNIVF

-146 AMREYNFLNF
+146 AMNEYNFLNF

-170 GVANLEKIV
+170 GIANLEKIV
-179 NGLIENGKSK
+179 SGLIENGKPK
-189 ESRISIVENACRPK
+189 ESKTSIVENACRPK

-208 GKLENIVKLQKE
+208 GKLENIVRLSKE
-220 SKIKSPA
+220 NKIKSPA
-227 TIIIGDVVEF
+227 AIIIGDVVKF

-253 VLITRPK
+253 ILITRPK

-266 YNKLINLGAECYTL
+266 YNKLINLGAECYSL

-287 IEENEEYNK
+287 NK
-296 KNFLENLKV
+296 EKILDNLENYKV
-305 YKAILFCSANGVNAF
+305 ILFCSVNGVNAF
-320 INGIDDLRVLNN
+320 INKIEDLRILNN
-332 IKIGVVGKATFDAI
+332 IKIGVVGKATFDAL

-351 NPDFCPN
+351 NPDFYPN
-358 KFLVEELIKESVRHT
+358 KFLVEELIKESVNHT
-373 DINDNILIITSNLSQ
+373 NINDNILIITSNLSQ
-388 IKVDDI
+388 VKTEDI
-394 NKKYNRNFV
+394 NKKYNRNFI
-403 KLELYNTNK
+403 KLEIYNTNK

-424 NKANY
+424 NKVNY
-429 ITLFS
+429 ITFFS

-451 IENKKIVSVGPITS
+451 VENKKLVSIGPITS
-465 KKITDNNLK
+465 KKIVDNNLK
-474 VYLEAKEYCADGVIE
+474 VYLQAKEYYSEGVIE
-489 SLLND
+489 VLLKD

>member
-1 MMGKVYIVG
+1 MGKVYIVG

-30 DCVIY
+30 NCVIY
-35 DRLVDESVLQFVNK
+35 DRLVDESVLQFVNE

-68 INETILKYSSN
+68 INETILKYVSN

-96 GGEELDFLYDNNIDF
+96 GGEELDFLYENNIVF

-170 GVANLEKIV
+170 GIANLEKIV
-179 NGLIENGKSK
+179 NGLIENGKPK
-189 ESRISIVENACRPK
+189 ESKVSIVENACRPK

-208 GKLENIVKLQKE
+208 GNLKNIVSLSKE
-220 SKIKSPA
+220 NKIKSPA
-227 TIIIGDVVEF
+227 SIIIGDVVEF

-253 VLITRPK
+253 ILITRPK
-260 YHGNYL
+260 YQGNYL
-266 YNKLINLGAECYTL
+266 YNKLINFGAECYNL
-280 PLISIEE
+280 PLISIK
-287 IEENEEYNK
+287 ENEEYN
-296 KNFLENLKV
+296 LENLKE
-305 YKAILFCSANGVNAF
+305 YKAILFCSTNGVNAF
-320 INGIDDLRVLNN
+320 INRIDDLRILNN
-332 IKIGVVGKATFDAI
+332 IKIGVVGKATFNEI

-351 NPDFCPN
+351 NPDFYPN
-358 KFLVEELIKESVRHT
+358 KFLVEELIKESVNRT
-373 DINDNILIITSNLSQ
+373 DMNDNILIITSNLSQ

-424 NKANY
+424 DRVNY

-451 IENKKIVSVGPITS
+451 IENKKIVSIGPITS

-489 SLLND
+489 SLIND

>member
-30 DCVIY
+30 NCVIY
-35 DRLVDESVLQFVNK
+35 DRLVDESVLQFVNE

-68 INETILKYSSN
+68 INETILKYVSN

-96 GGEELDFLYDNNIDF
+96 GGEELDFLYENNIVF

-170 GVANLEKIV
+170 GIANLEKIV
-179 NGLIENGKSK
+179 NGLIENGKPK
-189 ESRISIVENACRPK
+189 ESKVSIVENACRPK

-208 GKLENIVKLQKE
+208 GNLKNIVSLSKE
-220 SKIKSPA
+220 NKIKSPA
-227 TIIIGDVVEF
+227 AIIIGDVVEF

-253 VLITRPK
+253 ILITRPK
-260 YHGNYL
+260 YQGNYL
-266 YNKLINLGAECYTL
+266 YNKLINFGAECYNL
-280 PLISIEE
+280 PLISIK
-287 IEENEEYNK
+287 ENEEYN
-296 KNFLENLKV
+296 LENLKE
-305 YKAILFCSANGVNAF
+305 YKAILFCSTNGVNAF
-320 INGIDDLRVLNN
+320 INRIDDLRILNN
-332 IKIGVVGKATFDAI
+332 IKIGVVGKATFNEI

-351 NPDFCPN
+351 NPDFYPN
-358 KFLVEELIKESVRHT
+358 KFLVEELIKESVNRT
-373 DINDNILIITSNLSQ
+373 DMNDNILIITSNLSQ

-394 NKKYNRNFV
+394 NKKCNRNFV

-424 NKANY
+424 DRVNY

-451 IENKKIVSVGPITS
+451 IENKKIVSIGPITS

-489 SLLND
+489 SLIND

>member
-30 DCVIY
+30 NCVIY
-35 DRLVDESVLQFVNK
+35 DRLVDESVLQFVNY
-49 NAELVYLGKEHEN
+49 NAKLVYLGKEHEN

-68 INETILKYSSN
+68 INETILKYVSN

-96 GGEELDFLYDNNIDF
+96 GGEELDFLYDNNIVF

-170 GVANLEKIV
+170 GIANLEKIV
-179 NGLIENGKSK
+179 NGLIENGKPK
-189 ESRISIVENACRPK
+189 ESKVSIVENACRPK

-208 GKLENIVKLQKE
+208 GNLKNIVSLSKE
-220 SKIKSPA
+220 NKIKSPA
-227 TIIIGDVVEF
+227 AIIIGDVVEF

-253 VLITRPK
+253 ILITRPK
-260 YHGNYL
+260 YQGNYL
-266 YNKLINLGAECYTL
+266 YNKLINFGAECYNL
-280 PLISIEE
+280 PLISIK
-287 IEENEEYNK
+287 ENEEYN
-296 KNFLENLKV
+296 LENLKE
-305 YKAILFCSANGVNAF
+305 YKAILFCSTNGVNAF
-320 INGIDDLRVLNN
+320 INRIDDLRILNN
-332 IKIGVVGKATFDAI
+332 IKIGVVGKATFNEI

-351 NPDFCPN
+351 NPDFYPN
-358 KFLVEELIKESVRHT
+358 KFLVEELIKESVNRT
-373 DINDNILIITSNLSQ
+373 DMNDNILIITSNLSQ

-424 NKANY
+424 DRVNY

-451 IENKKIVSVGPITS
+451 IENKKIVSIGPITS

-489 SLLND
+489 SLIND

>member
-30 DCVIY
+30 NCVIY
-35 DRLVDESVLQFVNK
+35 DRLVDESVLQFVNE

-68 INETILKYSSN
+68 INETILKYVSN

-96 GGEELDFLYDNNIDF
+96 GGEELDFLYENNIVF

-170 GVANLEKIV
+170 GIANLEKIV
-179 NGLIENGKSK
+179 NGLIENGKPK
-189 ESRISIVENACRPK
+189 ESKVSIVENACRPK

-208 GKLENIVKLQKE
+208 GKLENIVSLSKE
-220 SKIKSPA
+220 NKIKSPA
-227 TIIIGDVVEF
+227 AIIIGDVVEF

-253 VLITRPK
+253 ILITRPK
-260 YHGNYL
+260 YQGNYL
-266 YNKLINLGAECYTL
+266 YNKLINFGAECYNL
-280 PLISIEE
+280 PLISIK
-287 IEENEEYNK
+287 ENEEYN
-296 KNFLENLKV
+296 LENLKE
-305 YKAILFCSANGVNAF
+305 YKAILFCSTNGVNAF
-320 INGIDDLRVLNN
+320 INRIDDLRILNN
-332 IKIGVVGKATFDAI
+332 IKIGVVGKATFNEI

-351 NPDFCPN
+351 NPDFYPN
-358 KFLVEELIKESVRHT
+358 KFLVEELIKESVNRT
-373 DINDNILIITSNLSQ
+373 DMNDNILIITSNLSQ

-424 NKANY
+424 DRVNY

-451 IENKKIVSVGPITS
+451 IENKKIVSIGPITS

-489 SLLND
+489 SLIND

>member
-30 DCVIY
+30 NCVIS
-35 DRLVDESVLQFVNK
+35 DRLVDESVLQFVNE

-68 INETILKYSSN
+68 INETILKYVSN

-96 GGEELDFLYDNNIDF
+96 GGEELDFLYENNIVF

-170 GVANLEKIV
+170 GIANLEKIV
-179 NGLIENGKSK
+179 NGLIENGKPK
-189 ESRISIVENACRPK
+189 ESKVSIVENACRPK

-208 GKLENIVKLQKE
+208 GNLKNIVSLSKE
-220 SKIKSPA
+220 NKIKSPA
-227 TIIIGDVVEF
+227 AIIIGDVVEF

-253 VLITRPK
+253 ILITRPK
-260 YHGNYL
+260 YQGNYL
-266 YNKLINLGAECYTL
+266 YNKLINFGAECYNL
-280 PLISIEE
+280 PLISIK
-287 IEENEEYNK
+287 ENEEYN
-296 KNFLENLKV
+296 LENLKE
-305 YKAILFCSANGVNAF
+305 YKAILFCSTNGVNAF
-320 INGIDDLRVLNN
+320 INRIDDLRILNN
-332 IKIGVVGKATFDAI
+332 IKIGVVGKATFNEI

-351 NPDFCPN
+351 NPDFYPN
-358 KFLVEELIKESVRHT
+358 KFLVEELIKESVNRT
-373 DINDNILIITSNLSQ
+373 DMNDNILIITSNLSQ

-424 NKANY
+424 DRVNY

-451 IENKKIVSVGPITS
+451 IENKKIVSIGPITS

-489 SLLND
+489 SLIND

>member
-1 MMGKVYIVG
+1 MGGKVYIVG

-15 YELLTLKAKEILSFC
+15 YELLTLKAKEVLSFC

-35 DRLVDESVLQFVNK
+35 DRLVDESVLQFIND
-49 NAELVYLGKEHEN
+49 NAKLVYLGKEHGN
-62 PMRQNT
+62 PELQNI
-68 INETILKYSSN
+68 INKTILKYALN
-79 GKIVARL
+79 NKIVARL

-111 EIVPGISSSIASC
+111 EIIPGISSSIASC

-146 AMREYNFLNF
+146 AMNEYNFLNF

-170 GVANLEKIV
+170 GIANLEKIV
-179 NGLIENGKSK
+179 SGLIENGKPK
-189 ESRISIVENACRPK
+189 ESKTSIVENACRPK

-208 GKLENIVKLQKE
+208 GKLENIVRLSKE
-220 SKIKSPA
+220 NKIKSPA
-227 TIIIGDVVEF
+227 AIIIGDVVKF

-253 VLITRPK
+253 ILITRPK

-266 YNKLINLGAECYTL
+266 YNKLINLGAECYSL

-287 IEENEEYNK
+287 NK
-296 KNFLENLKV
+296 EKILDNLENYKV
-305 YKAILFCSANGVNAF
+305 ILFCSVNGVNAF
-320 INGIDDLRVLNN
+320 INKIEDLRILNN
-332 IKIGVVGKATFDAI
+332 IKIGVVGKATFNEI

-351 NPDFCPN
+351 NPDFYPN
-358 KFLVEELIKESVRHT
+358 KFLVEELIKESVNRT
-373 DINDNILIITSNLSQ
+373 DISDNILIITSNLSQ
-388 IKVDDI
+388 VKTEDI
-394 NKKYNRNFV
+394 NKKYNRNFI
-403 KLELYNTNK
+403 KLEIYNTNK

-424 NKANY
+424 NKVNY
-429 ITLFS
+429 ITFFS

-451 IENKKIVSVGPITS
+451 VENKKLVSIGPITS
-465 KKITDNNLK
+465 KKIVDNNLK
-474 VYLEAKEYCADGVIE
+474 VYLQAKEYYSEGVIE
-489 SLLND
+489 VLLKD

>member
-35 DRLVDESVLQFVNK
+35 DRLVDESVLQFVND
-49 NAELVYLGKEHEN
+49 NAKLVYLGKEHEN
-62 PMRQNT
+62 PERQNT
-68 INETILKYSSN
+68 INETILKYSLN

-170 GVANLEKIV
+170 GIANLEKIA

-189 ESRISIVENACRPK
+189 ESKVSIVENACRPK

-208 GKLENIVKLQKE
+208 GKLENIVSLSKE
-220 SKIKSPA
+220 NKIKSPA

-237 QNKFSWYDK
+237 QNRFSWYDK

-266 YNKLINLGAECYTL
+266 YNKLINLGAECYTV

-287 IEENEEYNK
+287 NEENNK
-296 KNFLENLKV
+296 EKILENLKE

-320 INGIDDLRVLNN
+320 INKLEDLRVLNN
-332 IKIGVVGKATFDAI
+332 IKIGAVGKATFGAI

-351 NPDFCPN
+351 NPDFYPD
-358 KFLVEELIKESVRHT
+358 KFLVEELIKESVKNT
-373 DINDNILIITSNLSQ
+373 NINDNILVITSNLSQ
-388 IKVDDI
+388 IKVDYI
-394 NKKYNRNFV
+394 NKKYDRNFV
-403 KLELYNTNK
+403 KLEFYNTNK

-424 NKANY
+424 NKVNY
-429 ITLFS
+429 IALFS

-451 IENKKIVSVGPITS
+451 IENKKIVSIGPITS